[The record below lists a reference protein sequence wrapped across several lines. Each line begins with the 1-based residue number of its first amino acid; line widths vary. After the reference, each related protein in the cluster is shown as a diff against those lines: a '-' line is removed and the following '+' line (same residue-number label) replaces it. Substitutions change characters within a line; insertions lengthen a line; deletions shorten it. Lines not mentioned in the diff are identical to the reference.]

1 MTDATDVV
9 DDVDDPYGGHQEDH
23 TVAAER
29 IEALVMA
36 VVPTCSGRSRT
47 SRPDPA
53 ERRVRRPPNGRGVR
67 VRGDRRGPTLGGWSS
82 DADGATRTWG
92 ATVAWND
99 AVEGARRG
107 VRSHGGRLARLVE
120 EIGDV
125 RERAAG
131 DRITI
136 VAAGLSYYLV
146 LAAIP
151 ALVATVAIYT
161 WVSDAASLV
170 RRLEMWTTSFPDEI
184 QRLVVGQLLEI
195 AGMAG
200 TGAGLSFVVS
210 VLITFWSASKAG
222 RALMQALNIVHDAEE
237 GRQTARR
244 RAIAVAVAIAGVVGA
259 VIALGIFNAGS
270 ERAGGWWST
279 VTTIAFW
286 PGLLLAVGVL
296 AALAYRFAPS
306 RPAVSLPET
315 VPGALLT
322 VVVFGVATAAMLV
335 YVATIGVG
343 RAYGALGAFVAG
355 GLWLLAVCWA
365 LLFGAYLNE
374 ELAESTTDPGTRGR
388 GRSEG

>member
-1 MTDATDVV
+1 M
-9 DDVDDPYGGHQEDH
+9 
-23 TVAAER
+23 
-29 IEALVMA
+29 
-36 VVPTCSGRSRT
+36 
-47 SRPDPA
+47 
-53 ERRVRRPPNGRGVR
+53 
-67 VRGDRRGPTLGGWSS
+67 
-82 DADGATRTWG
+82 
-92 ATVAWND
+92 AWND
-99 AVEGARRG
+99 AVEGVRRRARSR
-107 VRSHGGRLARLVE
+107 GGRLARLVE

-170 RRLEMWTTSFPDEI
+170 RRLETWTTSFPDEI

-195 AGMAG
+195 SGMAG
-200 TGAGLSFVVS
+200 TGAGASFVVS

-222 RALMQALNIVHDAEE
+222 RALMQALNIVHDRDA
-237 GRQTARR
+237 GRHTARR
-244 RAIAVAVAIAGVVGA
+244 RAIAVAVAIAGVVAA

-374 ELAESTTDPGTRGR
+374 ELAESTADPSTRGR